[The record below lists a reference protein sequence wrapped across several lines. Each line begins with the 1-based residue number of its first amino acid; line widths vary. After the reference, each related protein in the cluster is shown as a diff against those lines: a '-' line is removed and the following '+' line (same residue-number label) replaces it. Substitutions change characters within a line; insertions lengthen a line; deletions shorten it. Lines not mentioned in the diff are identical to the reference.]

1 MTFGEIL
8 EEVAPTLEKADAAA
22 HACFEPKC
30 VRKGGTVAP
39 EPRLFEKAENRFKEF
54 DTDNGFAGRCV
65 SYDFFKTNSSLGECY
80 MRVAGDISHPIR
92 WER

>member
-1 MTFGEIL
+1 MAFGEIL
-8 EEVAPTLEKADAAA
+8 EEVATALKKADAAA
-22 HACFEPKC
+22 DARFEPQF
-30 VRKGGTVAP
+30 VRKGGTVVP
-39 EPRLFEKAENRFKEF
+39 EPRLFEKAENRFKKF